1 MKNVHAKLVTSPRKI
16 GLRFEKNEKNA
27 PQKKEKKCKLTLSGF
42 IGPIESSGGEY
53 SVPQSGR
60 SSVSGMY
67 RRRSQRENGHWK
79 ALDEI
84 YLRLQIPSYV
94 SSTLL
99 N

>member
-67 RRRSQRENGHWK
+67 RRRSQREI
-79 ALDEI
+79 I
-84 YLRLQIPSYV
+84 YFQNIF
-94 SSTLL
+94 
-99 N
+99 